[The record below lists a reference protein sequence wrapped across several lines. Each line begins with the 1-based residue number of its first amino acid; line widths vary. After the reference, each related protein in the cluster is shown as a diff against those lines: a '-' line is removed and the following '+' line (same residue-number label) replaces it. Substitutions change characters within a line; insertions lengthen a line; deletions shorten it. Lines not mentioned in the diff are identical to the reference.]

1 MIQVAIVDNDPLVR
15 DALSRQLGERPTEFA
30 LVAAVATV
38 DDLMARDDLNRVDI
52 VLLDVLGTGSP
63 LSRSVDLVLQTG
75 ARIIAITTD
84 PSLPEVRRVVRQTTI
99 SAVDKNDLAMQM
111 HQAIRLCASGI
122 RVISPAFEDGSARV
136 TDPALTERQQQVLAL
151 VASGIQAKVAARRL
165 GIAYRTLCDHVA
177 EIITRLND
185 AGHHTDGLL
194 ELHYKAIELGYIADP
209 RNTPQRPT
217 AE

>member
-1 MIQVAIVDNDPLVR
+1 MIHVAIVDNDPLVR

-30 LVAAVATV
+30 LVGAVATV
-38 DDLMARDDLNRVDI
+38 DELMARDDLNLVDV

-63 LSRSVDLVLQTG
+63 LSRSVDLIMEAG

-111 HQAIRLCASGI
+111 HQAIRLCAGGV
-122 RVISPAFEDGSARV
+122 RVISPAFQDGSARV
-136 TDPALTERQQQVLAL
+136 SDPALTERQQQVIAL

-165 GIAYRTLCDHVA
+165 GIAYRTLCDHVT
-177 EIITRLND
+177 EIVAKLND
-185 AGHHTDGLL
+185 AGHRTDGLL
-194 ELHYKAIELGYIADP
+194 ELHYKAIELGYIPDP
-209 RNTPQRPT
+209 RNTPQRPSV
-217 AE
+217 E